1 MSVFKWY
8 TKFLGELKYEENRH
22 TDSVIPNEYTRWT
35 NNVKINPDQSDSIV
49 HLQSNLVEKEG
60 K

>member
-8 TKFLGELKYEENRH
+8 TKFLGELKYEENIH

-35 NNVKINPDQSDSIV
+35 NRVKINPDQSDSKV

>member
-1 MSVFKWY
+1 MK
-8 TKFLGELKYEENRH
+8 KKKH
-22 TDSVIPNEYTRWT
+22 TDSVIPHEYKTWT
-35 NNVKINPDQSDSIV
+35 NKVKIIPDQSDSIV

>member
-22 TDSVIPNEYTRWT
+22 TDSVIPNEYTRWI
-35 NNVKINPDQSDSIV
+35 NKVKLNPDQSDSIV
-49 HLQSNLVEKEG
+49 PLRSNLVKKEG

>member
-22 TDSVIPNEYTRWT
+22 TDSVIPSEYT
-35 NNVKINPDQSDSIV
+35 NKAKINPDQGDSIV
-49 HLQSNLVEKEG
+49 HLQSNLVEKED